1 MVKPNSKRD
10 SGAAL
15 LLALWA
21 LFLLAG
27 VVFAWTLNINSHL
40 TVSATASRELS
51 AEAMASSGAEVALNP
66 TITPASANLH
76 RKMGNDSYDVQM
88 TGECGRFNLNLL
100 APGGVENPVLI
111 AALRQYLN
119 IRGVDLNDLDA
130 MMDSL
135 LDWITP
141 TKGLHRLNAPE
152 ETDDYRPTHAPLT
165 SVDELKKIFGWAE
178 YTSRP
183 GWDEDFT
190 TIIGG
195 CQQIDAAYASRDV
208 LRAFGIPDEFVDRFL
223 QVRRGQDGVDGTDD
237 DPQMDQATAFSLLGL
252 GAAGLGT
259 ATATTTGQPQ
269 QGTAGG
275 IQNVLVFKS
284 PNPVFRIVSKGK
296 SGDVTRTIEMI
307 VQKQQAGVGQ
317 QQAGL
322 AQLQAG
328 LAQLQAGAGQL
339 QLGAGH
345 PTVFS
350 WKEL

>member
-1 MVKPNSKRD
+1 MVKPSRKRD

-27 VVFAWTLNINSHL
+27 VVFAWVLNINSRL
-40 TVSATASRELS
+40 TVSGTASRVLS

-66 TITPASANLH
+66 TIKPASANLH
-76 RKMGNDSYDVQM
+76 RKMGNESYDVEM
-88 TGECGRFNLNLL
+88 SGECGRFNLNLL
-100 APGGVENPVLI
+100 APGGAENPALT

-119 IRGVDLNDLDA
+119 IKGVDLNDLDV

-165 SVDELKKIFGWAE
+165 SVDELKKIFGWEE
-178 YTSRP
+178 YTSQP

-190 TIIGG
+190 AIIGG

-208 LRAFGIPDEFVDRFL
+208 LRAFGIPDDFVDRFL
-223 QVRRGQDGVDGTDD
+223 QARRGPDTVDGTAD
-237 DPQMDQATAFSLLGL
+237 DPQMDQSMAFSLLGL
-252 GAAGLGT
+252 GAVRAAPGT
-259 ATATTTGQPQ
+259 VPGKSPQ
-269 QGTAGG
+269 AGG
-275 IQNVLVFKS
+275 IQNLIVFRS
-284 PNPVFRIVSKGK
+284 PNPVFRIVSVGK
-296 SGDVTRTIEMI
+296 SGDVRRSVEMI
-307 VQKQQAGVGQ
+307 VLKQPT
-317 QQAGL
+317 
-322 AQLQAG
+322 
-328 LAQLQAGAGQL
+328 GAARPQ
-339 QLGAGH
+339 
-345 PTVFS
+345 VFS

>member
-1 MVKPNSKRD
+1 MIKPNSKRD

-15 LLALWA
+15 LLSLWA

-27 VVFAWTLNINSHL
+27 VVFAWALNINSRL
-40 TVSATASRELS
+40 AVSATASRALS

-66 TITPASANLH
+66 TIKPSSANLH
-76 RKMGNDSYDVQM
+76 RKMGNESYDVEM

-119 IRGVDLNDLDA
+119 IKGVDLNDLDV

-141 TKGLHRLNAPE
+141 TKGLHRLNAPD
-152 ETDDYRPTHAPLT
+152 ETDDYRPTHAPIT
-165 SVDELKKIFGWAE
+165 SVDELKKIAGWAE
-178 YTSRP
+178 YTSQP

-223 QVRRGQDGVDGTDD
+223 QVRRGQDGVDGTAD
-237 DPQMDQATAFSLLGL
+237 DPQMDQAMAFSLLGL
-252 GAAGLGT
+252 GAGGIGT
-259 ATATTTGQPQ
+259 GTPIAPGKSPQ
-269 QGTAGG
+269 GSPQGTAAG
-275 IQNVLVFKS
+275 IQNVLTFKS
-284 PNPVFRIVSKGK
+284 PNPVFRIVSVGK
-296 SGDVTRTIEMI
+296 SGDVTRSVEMI
-307 VQKQQAGVGQ
+307 VLKQTAAGGVP
-317 QQAGL
+317 AGGTPVI
-322 AQLQAG
+322 AG
-328 LAQLQAGAGQL
+328 RPQ
-339 QLGAGH
+339 
-345 PTVFS
+345 VFS

>member
-1 MVKPNSKRD
+1 MVEPSFKRD

-15 LLALWA
+15 LLSLWA
-21 LFLLAG
+21 LFLLAA
-27 VVFAWTLNINSHL
+27 VVFAWALELNSRL
-40 TVSATASRELS
+40 AVSATAGRVLS

-66 TITPASANLH
+66 TIKPASANLH
-76 RKMGNDSYDVQM
+76 RKMGNESYDVEM

-119 IRGVDLNDLDA
+119 IKGVDLNDLDV

-141 TKGLHRLNAPE
+141 TKGLHRLNAPD
-152 ETDDYRPTHAPLT
+152 ETDDYRPTHAALT
-165 SVDELKKIFGWAE
+165 SVDELKKIAGWAE
-178 YTSRP
+178 YTSHR

-223 QVRRGQDGVDGTDD
+223 QIRRGPDAIDGTAD
-237 DPQMDQATAFSLLGL
+237 DPQMDQGMAFSLLGL
-252 GAAGLGT
+252 GAGGIGT
-259 ATATTTGQPQ
+259 GTPIPPGNPPQ
-269 QGTAGG
+269 GSPQGTAGG
-275 IQNVLVFKS
+275 IQTVLVFKS
-284 PNPVFRIVSKGK
+284 PNPVFRITSVGK
-296 SGDVTRTIEMI
+296 SGDVTRSVEMI
-307 VQKQQAGVGQ
+307 VLKQTAAGGVP
-317 QQAGL
+317 AGGT
-322 AQLQAG
+322 AVIASGRPQ
-328 LAQLQAGAGQL
+328 
-339 QLGAGH
+339 
-345 PTVFS
+345 VFS